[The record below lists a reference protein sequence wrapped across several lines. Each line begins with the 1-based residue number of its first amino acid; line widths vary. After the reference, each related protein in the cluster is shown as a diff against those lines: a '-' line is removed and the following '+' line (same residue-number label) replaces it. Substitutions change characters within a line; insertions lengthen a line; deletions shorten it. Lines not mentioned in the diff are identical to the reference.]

1 MRPSLIIHF
10 FLGGGLSLVV
20 KSFFAGN
27 TVYIVYN
34 VNIFVFLRGVVYRF
48 NFSLEEFPNCFLEGF
63 PNC

>member
-34 VNIFVFLRGVVYRF
+34 VNIFVFLTGVVFALKYC
-48 NFSLEEFPNCFLEGF
+48 SFL
-63 PNC
+63 